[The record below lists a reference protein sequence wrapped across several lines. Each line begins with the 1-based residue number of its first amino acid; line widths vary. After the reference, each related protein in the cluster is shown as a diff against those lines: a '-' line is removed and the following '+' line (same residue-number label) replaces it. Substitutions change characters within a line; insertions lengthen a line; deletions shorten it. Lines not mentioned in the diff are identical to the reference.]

1 MHSSI
6 FTIQHHVSM
15 ALFAVSPSLFIFPPL
30 NTLHLIFFSRSQFSL
45 RSQLF
50 SLSRSLKTTQRWR
63 WCRYEY
69 SPSLLAVSEKCL
81 NSLLCFTSPLHFLL
95 LFLPSHS
102 SILSVL
108 FTYILNIILFCP
120 LSEYFSPPVLEE
132 VEALL
137 RLRLL
142 TLLSFVFC
150 LHLPL

>member
-95 LFLPSHS
+95 LFSA
-102 SILSVL
+102 VL